1 MNAKNVE
8 CLKQAGSVH
17 IHLRIHPNEKK
28 YCCNECGKC
37 FFILDTLPKHM
48 QTHTGE
54 IPYCG
59 KECGKCFFQNVPEK
73 SQTSRSRSRHKQI

>member
-17 IHLRIHPNEKK
+17 IHLRIHSNEKK

-37 FFILDTLPKHM
+37 FFVLDTLPKHM

-54 IPYCG
+54 NLTAVLMFKIFLHIT
-59 KECGKCFFQNVPEK
+59 KFTITHAN
-73 SQTSRSRSRHKQI
+73 THW